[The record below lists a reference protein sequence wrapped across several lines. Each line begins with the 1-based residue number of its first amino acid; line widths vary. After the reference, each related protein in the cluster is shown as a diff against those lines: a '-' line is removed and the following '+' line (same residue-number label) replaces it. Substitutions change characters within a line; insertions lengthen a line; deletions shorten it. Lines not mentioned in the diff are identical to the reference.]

1 VFWLLKAQEVLIKG
15 NELSEYWRTFHLG
28 NTCTCCND
36 REINM
41 AESLSCQNTEVEDG
55 KVLLYWRVETEGDG
69 VIVLFSSSG

>member
-1 VFWLLKAQEVLIKG
+1 
-15 NELSEYWRTFHLG
+15 
-28 NTCTCCND
+28 
-36 REINM
+36 M